1 MRAFVDR
8 FEGDQ
13 AVLLLGDDE
22 EVRIAVP
29 INWLPQGVSE
39 RMVLKVDFTIDDIA
53 TREAKAK
60 VKALYDDLGGSA

>member
-13 AVLLLGDDE
+13 VVLLLGDDE

-29 INWLPQGVSE
+29 IHWAPQGVRE
-39 RMVLKVDFTIDDIA
+39 GMVLKVDFTIDENA

-60 VKALYDDLGGSA
+60 VKALYDDLGGST